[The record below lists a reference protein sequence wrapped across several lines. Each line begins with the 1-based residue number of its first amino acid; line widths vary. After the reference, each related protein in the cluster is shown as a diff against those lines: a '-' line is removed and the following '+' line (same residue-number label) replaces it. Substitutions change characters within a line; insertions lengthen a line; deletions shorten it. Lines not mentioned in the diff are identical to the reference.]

1 MSKLY
6 SLDLRERV
14 AAFALAKGST
24 NLAAQTFSV
33 SKATAVRCRRT
44 REMHDQRQTFSVS
57 KATAV
62 RWAKQLRDSG
72 NVAIGNVG
80 GHRPVILR
88 NERDWLAAR
97 IAAEPHVS
105 LRKLL
110 SDLEAKGVVV
120 SYGALWNFVH
130 GQGLS
135 FKKNSS
141 RRRTAKA

>member
-1 MSKLY
+1 MAKLY

-24 NLAAQTFSV
+24 SLAS
-33 SKATAVRCRRT
+33 
-44 REMHDQRQTFSVS
+44 ETFSVS

-62 RWAKQLRDSG
+62 RWAKQLRDTG
-72 NVAIGNVG
+72 NVAIGDVG
-80 GHRPVILR
+80 GHRPAILR
-88 NERDWLAAR
+88 SERAWLAAR

-110 SDLEAKGVVV
+110 SDLQVRGIAV

-130 GQGLS
+130 NEGLS

-141 RRRTAKA
+141 RRRAAKA

>member
-1 MSKLY
+1 MAKLY

-33 SKATAVRCRRT
+33 SKATAVR
-44 REMHDQRQTFSVS
+44 
-57 KATAV
+57 
-62 RWAKQLRDSG
+62 WAKQLRDTG
-72 NVAIGNVG
+72 NVAIGDVG

-110 SDLEAKGVVV
+110 PELRVRGVVV
-120 SYGALWNFVH
+120 SYGTLWNFVH
-130 GQGLS
+130 SQGLS
-135 FKKNSS
+135 FKKNGL
-141 RRRTAKA
+141 RRRATKA

>member
-1 MSKLY
+1 MAKLY

-24 NLAAQTFSV
+24 SLAA
-33 SKATAVRCRRT
+33 
-44 REMHDQRQTFSVS
+44 ETFSVS

-62 RWAKQLRDSG
+62 RWAKQLRDTG
-72 NVAIGNVG
+72 NVAIGDVG
-80 GHRPVILR
+80 GHRPAILR
-88 NERDWLAAR
+88 SERAWLAAR

-110 SDLEAKGVVV
+110 SDLQVRGIAV

-130 GQGLS
+130 NEGLS

-141 RRRTAKA
+141 RRRAAKA

>member
-1 MSKLY
+1 MAKLY

-24 NLAAQTFSV
+24 RLAA
-33 SKATAVRCRRT
+33 
-44 REMHDQRQTFSVS
+44 ETFSVS

-62 RWAKQLRDSG
+62 RWAKQLRDTG
-72 NVAIGNVG
+72 NVAIGDVG
-80 GHRPVILR
+80 GHRPAILSK
-88 NERDWLAAR
+88 ERAWLAAR

-110 SDLEAKGVVV
+110 SDLQVRGIAV

-130 GQGLS
+130 NEGLS

-141 RRRTAKA
+141 RRRAAKA

>member
-14 AAFALAKGST
+14 AAFALAKEST
-24 NLAAQTFSV
+24 NLAA
-33 SKATAVRCRRT
+33 
-44 REMHDQRQTFSVS
+44 QTFSVS

-62 RWAKQLRDSG
+62 RWAKQLRDTG
-72 NVAIGNVG
+72 NVAIGDVG
-80 GHRPVILR
+80 GHRPAILR

-110 SDLEAKGVVV
+110 SELDARGIVV
-120 SYGALWNFVH
+120 SYGA
-130 GQGLS
+130 
-135 FKKNSS
+135 
-141 RRRTAKA
+141 KA

>member
-1 MSKLY
+1 MAKLY

-24 NLAAQTFSV
+24 SLAA
-33 SKATAVRCRRT
+33 
-44 REMHDQRQTFSVS
+44 ETFSVS

-62 RWAKQLRDSG
+62 RWAKQLRDTG
-72 NVAIGNVG
+72 NVAIGDVG
-80 GHRPVILR
+80 GHRPAILR
-88 NERDWLAAR
+88 SERSWLAAR

-110 SDLEAKGVVV
+110 SDLQVRGIAV

-130 GQGLS
+130 NEGLS

-141 RRRTAKA
+141 RRRAAKA

>member
-24 NLAAQTFSV
+24 NMAA
-33 SKATAVRCRRT
+33 
-44 REMHDQRQTFSVS
+44 QTFSVS

-62 RWAKQLRDSG
+62 RWAKQLRDTG
-72 NVAIGNVG
+72 NVAIGDVG

-88 NERDWLAAR
+88 NERDWLMAR

-105 LRKLL
+105 LRTLL
-110 SDLEAKGVVV
+110 TELKAKGVTV

-130 GQGLS
+130 KKGLS

-141 RRRTAKA
+141 RRRATKA

>member
-33 SKATAVRCRRT
+33 SKATAVR
-44 REMHDQRQTFSVS
+44 
-57 KATAV
+57 
-62 RWAKQLRDSG
+62 WAKQLRDTG
-72 NVAIGNVG
+72 NVAIGDVG

-88 NERDWLAAR
+88 NERDWLMAR

-105 LRKLL
+105 LRTLL
-110 SDLEAKGVVV
+110 TELKAKGVTV

-130 GQGLS
+130 KKGLS

>member
-33 SKATAVRCRRT
+33 SKATAVR
-44 REMHDQRQTFSVS
+44 
-57 KATAV
+57 
-62 RWAKQLRDSG
+62 WAKQLRDTG
-72 NVAIGNVG
+72 NVRIGDVG

-88 NERDWLAAR
+88 NERDWLSAR

-110 SDLEAKGVVV
+110 SELEARGIVV

>member
-33 SKATAVRCRRT
+33 SKATAVR
-44 REMHDQRQTFSVS
+44 
-57 KATAV
+57 
-62 RWAKQLRDSG
+62 WAKQLRDSG
-72 NVAIGNVG
+72 NVAIGDVG

-130 GQGLS
+130 TQGLS

>member
-33 SKATAVRCRRT
+33 SKATAVR
-44 REMHDQRQTFSVS
+44 
-57 KATAV
+57 
-62 RWAKQLRDSG
+62 WAKQLRDTG
-72 NVAIGNVG
+72 NVAIGDVG

-88 NERDWLAAR
+88 NERDWLMAR

-105 LRKLL
+105 LRTLL
-110 SDLEAKGVVV
+110 TELKAKGVTV

-130 GQGLS
+130 KKGLS

-141 RRRTAKA
+141 RRRATKA

>member
-1 MSKLY
+1 MAKLY

-24 NLAAQTFSV
+24 SLAA
-33 SKATAVRCRRT
+33 
-44 REMHDQRQTFSVS
+44 ETFSVS

-62 RWAKQLRDSG
+62 RWAKQLRDTG
-72 NVAIGNVG
+72 NVAIGHVG

-88 NERDWLAAR
+88 NQRVWLATR

-110 SDLEAKGVVV
+110 SELEANGVVV

-130 GQGLS
+130 NEGLS

-141 RRRTAKA
+141 RRRAAKA

>member
-24 NLAAQTFSV
+24 NMAA
-33 SKATAVRCRRT
+33 
-44 REMHDQRQTFSVS
+44 QTFSVS

-62 RWAKQLRDSG
+62 RWAKQLRDTG
-72 NVAIGNVG
+72 NVEIGDVG

-88 NERDWLAAR
+88 NERDWLMAR

-105 LRKLL
+105 LRTLL
-110 SDLEAKGVVV
+110 TELKAKGVTV

-130 GQGLS
+130 KKGLS

>member
-14 AAFALAKGST
+14 AAFAVAKGST

-33 SKATAVRCRRT
+33 SKATAVR
-44 REMHDQRQTFSVS
+44 
-57 KATAV
+57 
-62 RWAKQLRDSG
+62 WAKQLRESG
-72 NVAIGNVG
+72 NVAIGKVG

-110 SDLEAKGVVV
+110 IDLEAKGIAV

-130 GQGLS
+130 RQGLS

-141 RRRTAKA
+141 RHRTAKA

>member
-1 MSKLY
+1 MAKLY

-24 NLAAQTFSV
+24 SLAA
-33 SKATAVRCRRT
+33 
-44 REMHDQRQTFSVS
+44 ETFSVS

-62 RWAKQLRDSG
+62 RWAKQLRDTG
-72 NVAIGNVG
+72 NVAIGDVG
-80 GHRPVILR
+80 GHRPAILR
-88 NERDWLAAR
+88 SERAWLAAR

-110 SDLEAKGVVV
+110 SDLQVRGIAV

-130 GQGLS
+130 NEGLS
-135 FKKNSS
+135 FKKNIS
-141 RRRTAKA
+141 RRRAAKA

>member
-24 NLAAQTFSV
+24 NMAA
-33 SKATAVRCRRT
+33 
-44 REMHDQRQTFSVS
+44 QTFSVS

-62 RWAKQLRDSG
+62 RWAKQLRDTG
-72 NVAIGNVG
+72 NVAIGDVG

-88 NERDWLAAR
+88 NERAWLTAR
-97 IAAEPHVS
+97 IAAESHVS
-105 LRKLL
+105 LRTLL
-110 SDLEAKGVVV
+110 TELKAKGVIV

-130 GQGLS
+130 DQGLS

-141 RRRTAKA
+141 RRRATKS

>member
-24 NLAAQTFSV
+24 NMAA
-33 SKATAVRCRRT
+33 
-44 REMHDQRQTFSVS
+44 QTFSVS

-62 RWAKQLRDSG
+62 RWAKQLRDTG
-72 NVAIGNVG
+72 NVAIGDVG

-88 NERDWLAAR
+88 NERDWLMAR

-105 LRKLL
+105 LRTLL
-110 SDLEAKGVVV
+110 TELKAKGVTV

-130 GQGLS
+130 KKGLS

>member
-1 MSKLY
+1 MAKLY

-24 NLAAQTFSV
+24 SLAA
-33 SKATAVRCRRT
+33 
-44 REMHDQRQTFSVS
+44 ETFSVS

-62 RWAKQLRDSG
+62 RWAKQLRDTG
-72 NVAIGNVG
+72 NVAIGHVG

-88 NERDWLAAR
+88 TERVWLASR

-110 SDLEAKGVVV
+110 SELEAKGIVV

-130 GQGLS
+130 NEGLS
-135 FKKNSS
+135 F
-141 RRRTAKA
+141 

>member
-14 AAFALAKGST
+14 AAFALAKGSA

-33 SKATAVRCRRT
+33 SKSTAI
-44 REMHDQRQTFSVS
+44 
-57 KATAV
+57 
-62 RWAKQLRDSG
+62 RWAKQLRDIG
-72 NVAIGNVG
+72 NVAIGDVG

-88 NERDWLAAR
+88 NERDWLVAR

-110 SDLEAKGVVV
+110 SELQAKGVAV

-130 GQGLS
+130 NEGLS
-135 FKKNSS
+135 FKKNGS
-141 RRRTAKA
+141 RRRATKA